1 MMIRS
6 IRLGVAVSLALLS
19 GCISLNAGM
28 LPSKNSASC
37 ASCDEEARRAEYL
50 DQIRRSGFL
59 ATRDDALTTAG
70 EVRSTELK

>member
-1 MMIRS
+1 MIRLT
-6 IRLGVAVSLALLS
+6 RLGVAVSLALLT
-19 GCISLNAGM
+19 GCMSLNVSM
-28 LPSKNSASC
+28 LPPNVATSC